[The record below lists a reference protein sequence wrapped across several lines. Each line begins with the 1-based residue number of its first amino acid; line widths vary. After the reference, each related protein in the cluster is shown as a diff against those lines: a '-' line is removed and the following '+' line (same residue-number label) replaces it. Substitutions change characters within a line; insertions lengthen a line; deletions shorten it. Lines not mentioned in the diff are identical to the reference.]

1 MRHARL
7 QSEIILH
14 TEDRVGVLAQITRLL
29 GDMGINLLSVLVR
42 TNEDEAT
49 IHLVT
54 TSQTYALDA
63 LQSAGFRVD
72 ERDVVVVELPH
83 RAGFLSRVA
92 EALARKDIAVLE
104 LYATIADA
112 ASTGVVVFTCSN
124 NSRAVQMLRGH

>member
-7 QSEIILH
+7 QSEIMIH

-42 TNEDEAT
+42 TTEDEAM

-92 EALARKDIAVLE
+92 EALARKDIAVTE
-104 LYATIADA
+104 LYATMADA

-124 NSRAVQMLRGH
+124 NSRAVQMMRGH